1 MSLNEKRVDKTIP
14 IPLYY
19 QLKQHLKEHIDH
31 CQVGDAIPT
40 ENELCEQFDVSR
52 TTVRQAIAE
61 LVTEGHL
68 VRSTGKGTF
77 VTKPK
82 VQRDFVHALQSF
94 NQEMRNHGH
103 TPGTRVLSFLSVK
116 ANETVAGHLKINE
129 GDEVIFLRRLRS
141 ADDKPVMIVNTFL
154 PAAYVP
160 GFLDRD
166 LTTNGLH
173 DTLRDVYGLD
183 LVRGIRAVEA
193 IAAPEQEAELLQI
206 SKGAPVQY
214 IESTFFTDT
223 DLAVEFSTAWYRGDH
238 SRFVIELLPA
248 TRWTRK

>member
-1 MSLNEKRVDKTIP
+1 MSLNGKRIDKTTP

-19 QLKQHLKEHIDH
+19 QLKQHLKEHINH
-31 CQVGDAIPT
+31 CRVGDAIPT

-61 LVTEGHL
+61 LVSEGHL

-94 NQEMRNHGH
+94 NEEMRNHGH
-103 TPGTRVLSFLSVK
+103 IPGTTVLSFAPVS
-116 ANETVAGHLKINE
+116 ANETVAEQLRINE
-129 GDEVIFLRRLRS
+129 GDETVFLRRLRS
-141 ADDKPVMIVNTFL
+141 ADGKPVMIVNTFL
-154 PAAYVP
+154 PGSRVP
-160 GFLDRD
+160 GFLDLD
-166 LTTNGLH
+166 LTANGLH

-183 LVRGIRAVEA
+183 LVRGTRAVEA

-206 SKGAPVQY
+206 KPGDPVQY
-214 IESTFFTDT
+214 IESTFFTDA

-238 SRFVIELLPA
+238 SRFVIQLLPS
-248 TRWTRK
+248 TRWSRQ